1 MKNIFNNNLHL
12 LENLFGKN
20 LIAERRNRLLEIF
33 KNTEQSWYNNLDRIK
48 NKKIECLLI
57 AEAPPWSENGTPRY
71 FYNKIESSYHK
82 RIWKTFFPFKAIPT
96 DNEQAFNML
105 IDNKFLL
112 IDSLPYA
119 MNYKGKRNNENYQK
133 LVKECICWWKEKLT
147 DEKIG
152 FTENVKIS
160 FAFKVNGNSIIKA
173 LNGRILLQN
182 TQTIE
187 LNKELIAADR
197 SGYTNSERLREIFKL
212 NYYI

>member
-1 MKNIFNNNLHL
+1 
-12 LENLFGKN
+12 
-20 LIAERRNRLLEIF
+20 
-33 KNTEQSWYNNLDRIK
+33 
-48 NKKIECLLI
+48 
-57 AEAPPWSENGTPRY
+57 
-71 FYNKIESSYHK
+71 
-82 RIWKTFFPFKAIPT
+82 
-96 DNEQAFNML
+96 
-105 IDNKFLL
+105 
-112 IDSLPYA
+112 

-187 LNKELIAADR
+187 LNKELIETNNKIEELKQNRNEILIRLQFIKEEKEKALKEEWEQIERMADF
-197 SGYTNSERLREIFKL
+197 NRLHNPLRD
-212 NYYI
+212 Y